1 MREYFKAAHL
11 SLVDADLAIVVARL
25 KARGEDLD
33 RLTKIVVVVP
43 CYRVKEQV
51 LAVLAAVGPEVARIL
66 CVDDACPESSGTHI
80 EQNCKDGRVRVI
92 RLPQNQGVGGA
103 VMAGYSAALEEG
115 ADVVVKLDGDGQM
128 DPRIIPVLV
137 GPVVRGLA
145 DYTKGNRFYSLEN
158 LRSMPALRVFGNA
171 VLSFMSKFSTGYW
184 DIVDPTNGYTAL
196 SAKVLR
202 LLPLDKISRRW
213 FFETDVMFRLNTVGA
228 VVLDVPM
235 EARYAGENSNL
246 KVSRVF
252 LEFLWKHAS
261 NYMKRVFYNYF
272 LRGFSIASV
281 ELLAGLVL
289 LPYGV
294 IFSLVKWSEAESR
307 HVYASAGTVM
317 IGALSIIIGFQLLLS
332 FLNEDMRALPQVPL
346 QSRLP

>member
-1 MREYFKAAHL
+1 METAAKI
-11 SLVDADLAIVVARL
+11 AVV
-25 KARGEDLD
+25 
-33 RLTKIVVVVP
+33 IP

-51 LAVLAAVGPEVARIL
+51 LEVLAAIGPEVTRIL
-66 CVDDACPESSGTHI
+66 CVDDACPEQSGEHI
-80 EQNCKDGRVRVI
+80 ERHCRDPRVKVI
-92 RLPQNQGVGGA
+92 RLGENQGVGGA
-103 VMAGYSAALEEG
+103 VLAGYAAVLAEG
-115 ADVVVKLDGDGQM
+115 MDVVVKLDGDGQM
-128 DPRIIPVLV
+128 DPRIIPVLA
-137 GPVVRGLA
+137 GPVLRGLA

-184 DIVDPTNGYTAL
+184 NIVDPTNGYTAV

-202 LLPLDKISRRW
+202 LLPFGKISRRW
-213 FFETDVMFRLNTVGA
+213 FFETDMMFRLNTVGA

-246 KVSRVF
+246 KVSRVLF
-252 LEFLWKHAS
+252 EFLWKHAS
-261 NYMKRVFYNYF
+261 NYAKRVFYNYF

-281 ELLAGLVL
+281 ELVMGSVL
-289 LPYGV
+289 TVFGV
-294 IFSLVKWSEAESR
+294 SFSLVKWSEAEAQDR
-307 HVYASAGTVM
+307 FASAGTVM

-332 FLNEDMRALPQVPL
+332 FLNEDMRSLPQVPL

>member
-1 MREYFKAAHL
+1 MDKPA
-11 SLVDADLAIVVARL
+11 
-25 KARGEDLD
+25 
-33 RLTKIVVVVP
+33 KIVVVVP
-43 CYRVKEQV
+43 CYRVREQV
-51 LAVLAAVGPEVARIL
+51 LGVLGAVGPEVARIV
-66 CVDDACPESSGTHI
+66 CVDDACPEGSGAYI
-80 EQNCKDGRVRVI
+80 EQRCKDSRVNVMH
-92 RLPQNQGVGGA
+92 LPENQGVGGA
-103 VMAGYSAALEEG
+103 VMAGYRAALEAG

-184 DIVDPTNGYTAL
+184 NIVDPTNGYTAV

-213 FFETDVMFRLNTVGA
+213 FFETDMMFRLNTVGA

-252 LEFLWKHAS
+252 PEFLWKHAS
-261 NYMKRVFYNYF
+261 NYVKRVFYNYF

-307 HVYASAGTVM
+307 NEFTSAGTVM

-332 FLNEDMRALPQVPL
+332 FLNEDMRSLPQVPL